1 MLKKHCNFNAK
12 LAENNAN
19 PIWNRLLSLA
29 DDRDITVYTIPLTA
43 AINGIYFRK
52 KEVKAIGIKNSLSD
66 YQKNFVLAHELGHSV
81 LHKNCGQLIFTQTE
95 DEKQRIQKAERE
107 ADRFANK
114 LIALLV
120 RKMVKQ

>member
-52 KEVKAIGIKNSLSD
+52 KRSQSNRYKKFSKRLPKEFCFGA
-66 YQKNFVLAHELGHSV
+66 
-81 LHKNCGQLIFTQTE
+81 
-95 DEKQRIQKAERE
+95 
-107 ADRFANK
+107 
-114 LIALLV
+114 
-120 RKMVKQ
+120 